1 MTNVAREEIRRL
13 DPGVAIWAA
22 LPMSD
27 YIQAVYMTQ
36 EIASTLL
43 TLVGLVVLALAAI
56 GVYGV
61 MAYVVGQRAH
71 EFGIRLALGAQRKD
85 VLHLVFQRG
94 LILAAIGVALGL
106 AATLAL
112 TRLLAS
118 FLFGVNRCDLVIL
131 ASVPL
136 LLGLI
141 NLLAC
146 WIPALRAARVQPMEA
161 LRCE

>member
-1 MTNVAREEIRRL
+1 M
-13 DPGVAIWAA
+13 
-22 LPMSD
+22 
-27 YIQAVYMTQ
+27 
-36 EIASTLL
+36 
-43 TLVGLVVLALAAI
+43 VGIVVLALAAI

-61 MAYVVGQRAH
+61 MAYVVGQRTH
-71 EFGIRLALGAQRKD
+71 EFGIRIALGAQRKD
-85 VLHLVFQRG
+85 MLHLVFQRG
-94 LILAAIGVALGL
+94 LILVALGVALGL
-106 AATLAL
+106 AATVAL

-118 FLFGVNRCDLVIL
+118 FLYGVSPFDARIL

-141 NLLAC
+141 TLLAC